1 MRSTDLPWCQLH
13 QRPVVNEAP
22 PLCPFRHPDP
32 YGTLRAR
39 QDRAYFLIAS
49 GDSSAGLAALRTFQ
63 ICTECEAMTRGWG
76 RRLAARSRT
85 AGAA

>member
-22 PLCPFRHPDP
+22 PLCPFRQPDP

-39 QDRAYFLIAS
+39 QDRAYSLLAS
-49 GDSSAGLAALRTFQ
+49 GDSCAGLAALETLR
-63 ICTECEAMTRGWG
+63 ICSACKAMNTGWG